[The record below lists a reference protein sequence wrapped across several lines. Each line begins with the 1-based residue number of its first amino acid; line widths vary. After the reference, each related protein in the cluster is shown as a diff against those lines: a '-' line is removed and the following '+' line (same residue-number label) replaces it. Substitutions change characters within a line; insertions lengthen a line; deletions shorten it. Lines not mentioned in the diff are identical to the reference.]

1 MSFGAWFQ
9 PFQSNETIALSQFG
23 QATFTSLQTFLLGT
37 TSTFLY
43 DPAPTEMN
51 WRSLFG
57 AFYAEDVI
65 RVKPNLTLSL
75 GFRDEFTTGWNE
87 AHGRAANYTFSNGVI
102 SSEPH
107 IGNSLFTTNNAKFLP
122 QPRIGL
128 AWSPVNHK
136 TVIRAGFGMYND
148 LQDALGYRTDQNA
161 PFNPTYS
168 IKAQAVSGLPIDPS
182 AALPSGALLV
192 PGGVQ
197 PDMETP
203 TLISWSLRVQQE
215 LSPNT
220 SLTLGYVGSHG
231 YHEIIGVDANEPF
244 PVVCPAS
251 PCPATYPATFP
262 TALAGTPVPAGS
274 FYVPTAVKAN
284 PDIANTWTWFSQGT
298 SNYNAL
304 QVDLNRRFSH
314 GMSLRGVYTWS
325 KALDDGDSVNGTAAA
340 NAPGLVS
347 NPFDLHSDYGLAT
360 YDVRHIA
367 VISGMY
373 RLPFG
378 HGQAFGGSL
387 EGWRDV
393 AASGWSVNSIVTLQS
408 GFPFTPQL
416 SYNPSNNGDTRNPVR
431 PFANPDFTGPVI
443 LGKPSQWFNPAAFLA
458 PANTPGNL
466 RLLREPGK
474 EYADWSRT
482 GDVGLLR
489 NERDHASRTA
499 GTAVSRRDFQPA
511 ESSQLQYAEPD
522 HLHSFGRFRYCRS
535 DYQHLDHVTT
545 DPIWIEVNVVGEPAR
560 IRPAVA
566 ATR

>member
-1 MSFGAWFQ
+1 
-9 PFQSNETIALSQFG
+9 
-23 QATFTSLQTFLLGT
+23 
-37 TSTFLY
+37 
-43 DPAPTEMN
+43 
-51 WRSLFG
+51 
-57 AFYAEDVI
+57 
-65 RVKPNLTLSL
+65 
-75 GFRDEFTTGWNE
+75 
-87 AHGRAANYTFSNGVI
+87 
-102 SSEPH
+102 
-107 IGNSLFTTNNAKFLP
+107 
-122 QPRIGL
+122 
-128 AWSPVNHK
+128 
-136 TVIRAGFGMYND
+136 MYND

-168 IKAQAVSGLPIDPS
+168 IKAQTVSGLPIDPS

-220 SLTLGYVGSHG
+220 SLTVGYVGSHG
-231 YHEIIGVDANEPF
+231 YHQIIGVDANEPF

-262 TALAGTPVPAGS
+262 TALAGTPVSAGS

-284 PDIANTWTWFSQGT
+284 PAIANTWTWFSQGT

-304 QVDLNRRFSH
+304 QVDVNRRFSH

-347 NPFDLHSDYGLAT
+347 NPFDFHSDYGLAT

-466 RLLREPGK
+466 GFYGNLGRNTLIGPGLATWDFSVMKETTLHERL
-474 EYADWSRT
+474 
-482 GDVGLLR
+482 GLQFRAEIFNLLNR
-489 NERDHASRTA
+489 ANFNTPNLITFTPSGVSGTA
-499 GTAVSRRDFQPA
+499 GAITSTSTTSRQI
-511 ESSQLQYAEPD
+511 Q
-522 HLHSFGRFRYCRS
+522 FG
-535 DYQHLDHVTT
+535 LKLM
-545 DPIWIEVNVVGEPAR
+545 W
-560 IRPAVA
+560 
-566 ATR
+566 